1 MVIGTCTLELH
12 LPGNGSLKDK
22 RRIIQSIIRRVQTSF
37 NVSIA
42 EVGAQDLWQRAEL
55 GIACVSTSSE
65 TAHRLLSSVVEWIM
79 QHYPQVEVI
88 DYRIELL

>member
-1 MVIGTCTLELH
+1 MVIGTCTVELH

-22 RRIIQSIIRRVQTSF
+22 RRIIQSIIRRVQSSF

-65 TAHRLLSSVVEWIM
+65 VAHRLLSDVVEWIA
-79 QHYPQVEVI
+79 HNYPQVEII

>member
-1 MVIGTCTLELH
+1 MVIGTCTIELFI
-12 LPGNGSLKDK
+12 PGNGSLKDK
-22 RRIIQSIIRRVQTSF
+22 RRIIQSITRRVQSSF

-65 TAHRLLSSVVEWIM
+65 VAHRLLSEVVEWIA
-79 QHYPQVEVI
+79 QHYPQVEI
-88 DYRIELL
+88 TDYRIELL